1 MEFVDNQAGVSG
13 SDSGDDMS
21 GSGSGGQD
29 MESFLDDE
37 EVSQGSVHP
46 QDARLAAEEAM
57 RARDLERA
65 RRRQRFL
72 LGGEDEEDEEFDE
85 GEGEREGPR
94 EGPREAPRE
103 DESSEDDD
111 EIPQGQGAK
120 CRRRPPTS
128 EPTPQRRRTSP
139 ASPFSASERGPP
151 PGERSA
157 VFAERSARDEVE
169 RGPGTF
175 TQELASKAIAGEDR
189 QAFAYSDDED
199 EDEDTGAGPGH
210 VLDAPTGGRGD
221 NPEAS
226 VEEDI
231 AAEHDPVDDT
241 GGEDFREGIGEI
253 KRILCDFKR
262 RFSDS
267 SRFQI
272 TKSYASEFLR
282 AVEQKMVALKEAH
295 DKAKRGARNPEQF
308 SRISDV
314 SKRAQ
319 GMGHCLTNIC
329 KNLANSWIYAA
340 KDPPQGESEHPLASV
355 EEFLSYEDME
365 KDKCWSSYHD
375 LLSFVINAFQ
385 AGGYKREEED
395 VYARVFIEVAVRRGD
410 RVRTERFPTVAWERK
425 CSIEEFVNAQT
436 RRSVNPRMWL
446 IKSKEKNPVPRI
458 VTHLCSADE
467 GEFSSVNMSPTL
479 FSFDNGVYDADKNK
493 FYAYP
498 LPDNSKFLA
507 RDAPAASK
515 HFKGVLFPQRLWEE
529 TRENQ
534 GALLQHVAGDAEH
547 PALITTP
554 LDAIFKEQSIDDAS
568 VVWFY
573 FSLGRM
579 FYPIGERDGL
589 QYFPYFDG
597 TAGCGKSTIIKVI
610 QNVYDKSKV
619 GIVSNNIEVKFG
631 LSSFHDKWICVAP
644 EVKGNWKMEPTE
656 FQSMASG
663 ESVSIAVK
671 NKNTIQKEWKA
682 PVALAGNELPDFN
695 DISGSVSR
703 RLLVFKFDTK
713 PRSENANLLNE
724 IKARM
729 GDIIFK
735 ANVLYRYM
743 IKNGANES
751 LWEVIPS
758 YFQDIRTE
766 TQRALN
772 VIEDYMEEAR
782 TSEGVGVNNLI
793 DLTRDASGE
802 LTRYIDFAAFKVDV
816 KDFSRSTR
824 SRNIDERVFELHKVK
839 PIVEKFGCT
848 IDYPIDN
855 GRVKKTRIS
864 AIRGLVPSIALES
877 ERLARR
883 ATTARAEDDSF

>member
-1 MEFVDNQAGVSG
+1 
-13 SDSGDDMS
+13 
-21 GSGSGGQD
+21 
-29 MESFLDDE
+29 L
-37 EVSQGSVHP
+37 
-46 QDARLAAEEAM
+46 LAEPVEPAE
-57 RARDLERA
+57 
-65 RRRQRFL
+65 
-72 LGGEDEEDEEFDE
+72 
-85 GEGEREGPR
+85 P
-94 EGPREAPRE
+94 
-103 DESSEDDD
+103 
-111 EIPQGQGAK
+111 
-120 CRRRPPTS
+120 
-128 EPTPQRRRTSP
+128 
-139 ASPFSASERGPP
+139 
-151 PGERSA
+151 
-157 VFAERSARDEVE
+157 AERTALFPERPVSIEVE

-175 TQELASKAIAGEDR
+175 THELASKALAGEDN
-189 QAFAYSDDED
+189 QGFVFSDEED
-199 EDEDTGAGPGH
+199 EDEDMGVCAAH
-210 VLDAPTGGRGD
+210 VLDAPAAGGGGGGGNRAAG
-221 NPEAS
+221 A
-226 VEEDI
+226 EEDV

-241 GGEDFREGIGEI
+241 GGEDFKGGVAEI

-272 TKSYASEFLR
+272 SKSYASEFLR
-282 AVEQKMVALKEAH
+282 AVEEKMTALKEAH
-295 DKAKRGARNPEQF
+295 DKAKRGARTPEQF

-340 KDPPQGESEHPLASV
+340 KDPPQGESEQPLVSV
-355 EEFLSYEDME
+355 EEFISYEDME

-375 LLSFVINAFQ
+375 LLSFVINAFH
-385 AGGYKREEED
+385 AGGYRREEED
-395 VYARVFIEVAVRRGD
+395 VYARVSIEARVRRGD
-410 RVRTERFPTVAWERK
+410 HVRTERVPTVAWERK
-425 CSIEEFVNAQT
+425 CTIEEFVNAQT

-498 LPDNSKFLA
+498 LPDDSRFLA

-515 HFKGVLFPQRLWEE
+515 HFKGVLFPKQMWEE
-529 TRENQ
+529 TREKQ
-534 GALLQHVAGDAEH
+534 GALLWHVLGDAGR
-547 PALITTP
+547 PSLLPTP

-568 VVWFY
+568 IAWFY

-579 FYPIGERDGL
+579 FYPIGKRDGL

-682 PVALAGNELPDFN
+682 PIALAGNELPDFN

-724 IKARM
+724 IKACM

-751 LWEVIPS
+751 LWAVIPS

-782 TSEGVGVNNLI
+782 ASEGVAVDNLI
-793 DLTRDASGE
+793 DLARDASGN
-802 LTRYIDFAAFKVDV
+802 LTHCIGFTEFKNDV
-816 KDFSRSTR
+816 KAFSKATR
-824 SRNIDERVFELHKVK
+824 SRPIDERFFELHKVK

-848 IDYPIDN
+848 IDYPVEN
-855 GRVKKTRIS
+855 GKVKKTRIY
-864 AIRGLVPSIALES
+864 AIRGLG
-877 ERLARR
+877 AREEIENQR
-883 ATTARAEDDSF
+883 SRSFPPPQERAEDDSL